1 MASTLDA
8 IPALSPRITSALS
21 LVKSAQKIE
30 ANIKR
35 ESLKSVDARSDFPS
49 DEDASLPMVRAG
61 SRGGAVERLQQR
73 LKDVGVDPGG
83 VDGVFGSGTRRAVVS
98 FQRSNGLDADGVVG
112 PQTWAKLLGTDSFSP
127 APTPS
132 TPPATAAAAA
142 AAANTVPPP
151 PRAAGTVDAT
161 HPWLQKLAT
170 RSLANG
176 PTGSCVATSLGNL
189 DRMGIPSFQGGT
201 AADPNNA
208 RGAMVQMLR
217 NGQWTSMPLPGA
229 QKRTIVSPYGRAE
242 AFVLDADS
250 YERMAQA
257 GKIPSGAVLFQT
269 RHGWSAQSG
278 AKGNDMGIVRNGGRV
293 THNYADMSPII
304 YGNAKEVVL
313 LVPKK
318 SLR

>member
-1 MASTLDA
+1 MPSTLDG
-8 IPALSPRITSALS
+8 IQALSPRLTSALS
-21 LVKSAQKIE
+21 LVKSAQKVE
-30 ANIKR
+30 SNIKR
-35 ESLKSVDARSDFPS
+35 QSMRPADVRSDS
-49 DEDASLPMVRAG
+49 SADEDVSLPMVRAG

-83 VDGVFGSGTRRAVVS
+83 VDGVFGSGTRRAVLS
-98 FQRSNGLDADGVVG
+98 FQRSSGLDADGVVG
-112 PQTWAKLLGTDSFSP
+112 PQTWARLLGTDSFSP
-127 APTPS
+127 APAPS
-132 TPPATAAAAA
+132 APPATAAAAA
-142 AAANTVPPP
+142 TASSAIPTSSP
-151 PRAAGTVDAT
+151 AAGTVDTT

-170 RSLANG
+170 RSLSNG

-189 DRMGIPSFQGGT
+189 DRLGLPSFQGGT

-217 NGQWTSMPLPGA
+217 NGQWTSAPLPGA
-229 QKRTIVSPYGRAE
+229 QKRTIVSPYGQAE
-242 AFVLDADS
+242 AYVLDADS

-313 LVPKK
+313 LVPKS